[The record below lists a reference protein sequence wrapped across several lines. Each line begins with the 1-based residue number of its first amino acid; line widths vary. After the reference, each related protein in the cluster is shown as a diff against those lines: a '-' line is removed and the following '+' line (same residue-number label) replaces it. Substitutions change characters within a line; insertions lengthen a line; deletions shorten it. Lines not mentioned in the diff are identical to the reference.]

1 MSESITEADVRHVAK
16 LARLKVTDDEVH
28 RFTQQLAH
36 VLDYVAK
43 MGELDVSGVEPMA
56 HPLDLSNVLRDDREL
71 PGVPVDVALANAPR
85 RDDPFFSVPK
95 VIGDGPSA

>member
-1 MSESITEADVRHVAK
+1 MSEKITETDVRHVAK

-43 MGELDVSGVEPMA
+43 MNELDVEGVEPMA
-56 HPLDLSNVLRDDREL
+56 HPLDLSNVLREDVEV
-71 PGVPVDVALANAPR
+71 PGVGVDTALANAPE
-85 RDDPFFSVPK
+85 RDDPFFAVPK
-95 VIGDGPSA
+95 VIGDGPGA